1 MLIFGCIY
9 LTIGLVTTIIVGLI
23 GFITLKK
30 AKEEAEKYARE
41 NGYVYINDSNIELFF
56 NIGLIVCTFAWPY
69 VLFNIIKE
77 LRRSPKGD

>member
-30 AKEEAEKYARE
+30 ARDEAEEYARKS
-41 NGYVYINDSNIELFF
+41 GYVYIDDSNVDFLF
-56 NIGLIVCTFAWPY
+56 NIGLIACTFVWPY
-69 VLFNIIKE
+69 ILFNIIKIAKSLKE
-77 LRRSPKGD
+77 D